1 MARPPGLKTVKS
13 DFIANIISASNLFE
27 AVVSFTKGKTYDA
40 IQGSEPLHPAQ
51 ARRVMALAFMIIV
64 SAWEQFVES
73 VFIRY
78 MAGACSPSGYQPVLR
93 VGPCAGLQHAGQL
106 LRGNMAF
113 SFESNFLLWSPW
125 KVVTDR
131 AKLFFDHGKPFSS
144 LPDRDVPSLNHA
156 FLLRNRV
163 AHSSHKAR
171 ADFVR
176 VARLYT
182 GKPMLRR
189 GYDVGS
195 LLLEKPSLHTHSSS
209 YSQADHC
216 FEAYLSLFIE
226 LAGTI
231 AP

>member
-1 MARPPGLKTVKS
+1 MANPPGLKTVRK
-13 DFIANIISASNLFE
+13 DFIADIVSASNLFE

-40 IQGSEPLHPAQ
+40 IQGWEPLHPAQ

-64 SAWEQFVES
+64 SAWEHFVES

-106 LRGNMAF
+106 LKANMAF
-113 SFESNFLLWSPW
+113 SFESNFLAWSPW
-125 KVVTDR
+125 QLVTDR
-131 AKLFFDHGKPFSS
+131 AKLFFDHGRPFSS
-144 LPDRDVPSLNHA
+144 LSARDVTSLDNA
-156 FLLRNRV
+156 FILRHRV
-163 AHSSHKAR
+163 AHSSRKAR
-171 ADFVR
+171 AAFIR
-176 VARLYT
+176 VARRHT
-182 GKPMLRR
+182 GKAMLRR

-195 LLLEKPSLHTHSSS
+195 LLLDKPSLITHSSG
-209 YSQADHC
+209 YLAADHC

-226 LAGTI
+226 LAYTI